1 MAIIRSALRYA
12 DSAIAGMP
20 SAPGVLTTAVG
31 GGADAKAAATW
42 KPIFGCWTAI
52 TSGPDGSVEAGVTA
66 ATGVIAAS
74 RSVDLGPGKGG
85 AAAPTTPPKIRQA
98 IIATPNA
105 GLRAVRVINC
115 CTAATVAT
123 TAAGIRVA
131 RAARTADCRAVVKVL
146 TRAAGIFGGR
156 GLRIIRCR
164 IFARAKAPPIR
175 TRPSSIF
182 EPYKA
187 LVKPLWAS

>member
-31 GGADAKAAATW
+31 GGADARAAATW

-74 RSVDLGPGKGG
+74 RSVDLGPGNGG

-123 TAAGIRVA
+123 TAAGILVA

-146 TRAAGIFGGR
+146 TRAAGIFGAAACELSAAASLQGPKLPR
-156 GLRIIRCR
+156 
-164 IFARAKAPPIR
+164 FALDRPQYSSPIR
-175 TRPSSIF
+175 H
-182 EPYKA
+182 
-187 LVKPLWAS
+187 L